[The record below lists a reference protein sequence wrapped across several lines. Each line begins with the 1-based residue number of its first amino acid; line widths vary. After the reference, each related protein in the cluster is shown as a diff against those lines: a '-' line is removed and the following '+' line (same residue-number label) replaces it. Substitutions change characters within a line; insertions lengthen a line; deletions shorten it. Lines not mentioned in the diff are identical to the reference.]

1 MLWFLKILINFV
13 ECKNYPFKVYGIYG
27 DHHGKRHHH
36 GRHAYTPPPKK
47 VTTHKPAV
55 KHRGLLGGL
64 FGGIGGLANGIV
76 RGVKNVVGEVLP
88 PLRPITDRKYL
99 QILSLKNSYNQ
110 AIPDLKNERKRKKFC
125 FYFSMILQ
133 LIINLK
139 FFCKRLI
146 AL

>member
-1 MLWFLKILINFV
+1 MHTSKLILSSWCILFITVFLNNNFV

-64 FGGIGGLANGIV
+64 FGGSKLKCLYIRNL
-76 RGVKNVVGEVLP
+76 
-88 PLRPITDRKYL
+88 YL
-99 QILSLKNSYNQ
+99 FIFASAFSYVSI
-110 AIPDLKNERKRKKFC
+110 AIQYVFLN
-125 FYFSMILQ
+125 
-133 LIINLK
+133 
-139 FFCKRLI
+139 
-146 AL
+146 

>member
-1 MLWFLKILINFV
+1 MHTSKLILSSWCILFITVFLNNNFV

-88 PLRPITDRKYL
+88 PLRPITDTVL
-99 QILSLKNSYNQ
+99 G
-110 AIPDLKNERKRKKFC
+110 
-125 FYFSMILQ
+125 
-133 LIINLK
+133 
-139 FFCKRLI
+139 
-146 AL
+146 